1 MPHLERGG
9 GVRIFYEQ
17 HGPAD
22 GPAILFTHGYSAS
35 STMWADQLQLAEH
48 GFHVITW
55 DIRGHQF
62 SDSPDSDALFAK
74 ELSIGDMEAVLS
86 ACGVERAAICG
97 HSMGG
102 FLSFEFLLAH
112 PERCSSLI
120 LFGSGPGY
128 RDDKARDGWNRM
140 AIKMGENVRTP
151 SPHTPRTTAATGPP
165 VLGRCRSDHP
175 DPGPPSTVRQEGQR
189 RHPPQG
195 SRGCLCEA

>member
-74 ELSIGDMEAVLS
+74 ELSIGDMAAVLD
-86 ACGVERAAICG
+86 ACGAERAAICG

-112 PERCSSLI
+112 PKRCSSLI

-128 RDDKARDGWNRM
+128 RDDKARDGWNKM
-140 AIKMGENVRTP
+140 AI
-151 SPHTPRTTAATGPP
+151 
-165 VLGRCRSDHP
+165 
-175 DPGPPSTVRQEGQR
+175 GPPSNR
-189 RHPPQG
+189 RPVHG
-195 SRGCLCEA
+195 EASSTR